1 MPSRSVKKFTDNLVK
16 GLLPEAKE
24 YSVSCNGLVM
34 RVYPSG
40 LKAGH
45 LIIVEWMGKVETI
58 GKYPEISLF
67 EANVSVDVK
76 QDRIF
81 SVQLSEDCLNITR
94 I

>member
-40 LKAGH
+40 VKSWTFNYRG
-45 LIIVEWMGKVETI
+45 MDGKSGNNRKV
-58 GKYPEISLF
+58 SRNLF
-67 EANVSVDVK
+67 
-76 QDRIF
+76 I
-81 SVQLSEDCLNITR
+81 
-94 I
+94 